1 MPAGSAV
8 RRIAVVGAGPGGLYF
23 AALAKKLAPHREITV
38 WERDARDD
46 AQGFGVVFSDETLD
60 GIAQADPPVFAALSA
75 EFARWSDIDVRYAGQ
90 VRTCGGH
97 GFAALDRNRL
107 RAILQQRCAELGVD
121 VRYRTPA
128 PPVAR
133 LAAGYDLVVA
143 ADGVRS
149 ATRAAL
155 AEAFRPELDER
166 HCRYIWLATDKVFEA
181 FTFIVEQYDFG
192 ALQVHA
198 YPYSR
203 RRSTFIVEM
212 AEEAWR
218 KAGFE
223 EPAGR
228 EPGRGESD
236 LPSVRRCEH
245 LLAAHL
251 DGHRLIPNAS
261 RWIRFTTVRNAS
273 WHHRNVVLLGDAAH
287 TAHFSIGSGTKLALE
302 DGLALAAALHEHP
315 LLEGALA
322 AYEGERRP
330 VVESAQRAAQASL
343 EWFETVGRHTGQGA
357 GQFAFNLLTRSR
369 RVTYG
374 NLRARDAAFVDG
386 VDAAFGGAAER
397 EAEGRDAPS
406 DDTVPDAGAAG
417 VPPMFRPLRLGRLRL
432 RNRIVV
438 PPLATFTAVDGM
450 PSGFDRAQ
458 LAAQVL
464 GGAGLVFTG
473 MTAVSAQGRATERCP
488 GLWTDAQEAAW
499 RSVVHAARQLGDT
512 PLGIQLTHA
521 GRRAA
526 SAVPGPDGIGR
537 PLADGWPTLAASPL
551 PWEPG
556 APSPRAADAA
566 ELAGAV
572 ADFAAAATRADRAG
586 FDVLGLQFGHG
597 HLVSGFLSP
606 LTNLRT
612 DRYGG
617 PLEHRL
623 RLALEVLAAVRAAW
637 PADKPIVVRI
647 SAADW
652 APGGTTEAEAVAI
665 CRALAGAGADA
676 LDVSTGEVVAHQ
688 KVPYGRGY
696 QVPFADL
703 VRNATGIPTIAVGA
717 ISGHDDANSVLL
729 AGRADLVAV
738 GRAHLYDPLWTLHA
752 AAEQGYAGPG
762 ARWPQPWQPGSRR
775 PPGPGADRVAPR
787 LRLLP
792 EAAAP
797 VHRRW
802 LPPDHPAAGR
812 PVADRPDGAPGDG
825 PPGDLPSAPPTGRQ
839 DELPGRKPTEPVPN

>member
-1 MPAGSAV
+1 MTGGVPPVNGGGVPAGSAV
-8 RRIAVVGAGPGGLYF
+8 RRIAVIGAGPGGLYF

-46 AQGFGVVFSDETLD
+46 AHGFGVVFSDETLD
-60 GIAQADPPVFAALSA
+60 GIAQADPPVLAALSA
-75 EFARWSDIDVRYAGQ
+75 EFARWSDVDVRYAGQ

-107 RAILQQRCAELGVD
+107 RTILQQRCAALGVD

-149 ATRAAL
+149 ATRAAF

-181 FTFIVEQYDFG
+181 FTFIVEQHDFG

-236 LPSVRRCEH
+236 LPSVLRCER
-245 LLAAHL
+245 LLAPHL

-315 LLEGALA
+315 LLEAALV
-322 AYEGERRP
+322 AYERERRP

-357 GQFAFNLLTRSR
+357 DQFAFNLLTRSR

-374 NLRARDAAFVDG
+374 NLRARDAAFVDA
-386 VDAAFGGAAER
+386 VDAAFGGAA
-397 EAEGRDAPS
+397 D
-406 DDTVPDAGAAG
+406 GAAAARAASPDSAASPAGDPDGGGPAG
-417 VPPMFRPLRLGRLRL
+417 VAPMFRPLRLGRLRL

-458 LAAQVL
+458 LCAQVL

-473 MTAVSAQGRATERCP
+473 MTAVSARGRATERCP

-499 RSVVHAARQLGDT
+499 RSVVRAARELGDT
-512 PLGIQLTHA
+512 PVGIQLTHA

-526 SAVPGPDGIGR
+526 STVPGPDGIGR

-551 PWEPG
+551 PWAAGGP
-556 APSPRAADAA
+556 APHPAGAA
-566 ELAGAV
+566 ELAGVV
-572 ADFAAAATRADRAG
+572 ADFAAAAARADRAG

-606 LTNLRT
+606 LTNHRT

-617 PLEHRL
+617 PLEHRV

-637 PADKPIVVRI
+637 PAGKPIVVRV

-688 KVPYGRGY
+688 EVPYGRGY

-703 VRNATGIPTIAVGA
+703 IRNVTGIPTIAVGA

-729 AGRADLVAV
+729 AGRADLVAI

-775 PPGPGADRVAPR
+775 PPGPGTDRVAPR

-802 LPPDHPAAGR
+802 LPADAPAAGSR
-812 PVADRPDGAPGDG
+812 DQNA
-825 PPGDLPSAPPTGRQ
+825 GR
-839 DELPGRKPTEPVPN
+839 EPTEPVPN

>member
-1 MPAGSAV
+1 MSAGAQRVAV
-8 RRIAVVGAGPGGLYF
+8 IGAGPGGLYF
-23 AALAKKLAPHREITV
+23 AALAKGSAPHREITV

-46 AQGFGVVFSDETLD
+46 AFGFGVVFSDETLD
-60 GIAQADPPVFAALSA
+60 GIAQADPQVFAALSA
-75 EFARWSDIDVRYAGQ
+75 EFARWSDIDVRYAGR

-107 RAILQQRCAELGVD
+107 RAILQQRCADLGVD

-128 PPVAR
+128 PPVER
-133 LAAGYDLVVA
+133 LAAEYDLVVA

-149 ATRAAL
+149 ATRAAF
-155 AEAFRPELDER
+155 ADAFRPELDER

-181 FTFIVEQYDFG
+181 FTFIVERFDFG

-198 YPYSR
+198 YPYSG
-203 RRSTFIVEM
+203 RRSTFIVEV

-223 EPAGR
+223 TAAGR
-228 EPGRGESD
+228 EFGRGESD
-236 LPSVRRCEH
+236 LASVRRCEQ
-245 LLAAHL
+245 LLAGHL

-261 RWIRFTTVRNAS
+261 RWIRFTTVRNAA

-302 DGLALAAALHEHP
+302 DALALAAALHEQP
-315 LLEGALA
+315 DRARALA
-322 AYEGERRP
+322 AYEAERRP

-343 EWFETVGRHTGQGA
+343 EWFETVERHTGQGPE
-357 GQFAFNLLTRSR
+357 QFAFNLLTRSR

-374 NLRARDAAFVDG
+374 NLRARDAAFVDA
-386 VDAAFGGAAER
+386 VDAAFDNAAFDNAAAGSDASGGTASD
-397 EAEGRDAPS
+397 GTAP
-406 DDTVPDAGAAG
+406 GGNGG
-417 VPPMFRPLRLGRLRL
+417 VPPMFRPLRLGGLRL

-438 PPLATFTAVDGM
+438 PPLATFTAVDGL

-458 LAAQVL
+458 LAAQAL

-473 MTAVSAQGRATERCP
+473 MTAVSARGRATERCP
-488 GLWTDAQEAAW
+488 GLWSDAQEDAW
-499 RSVVHAARQLGDT
+499 RSVVRSVRELGDT
-512 PLGIQLTHA
+512 PLGVQLTHA

-526 SAVPGPDGIGR
+526 STVPGPDGIGH

-551 PWEPG
+551 PWEPAG
-556 APSPRAADAA
+556 PPPREASAAD
-566 ELAGAV
+566 LAGVV
-572 ADFAAAATRADRAG
+572 ADFAAAAARADRAG

-606 LTNLRT
+606 LTNRRT
-612 DRYGG
+612 DAYGG

-637 PADKPIVVRI
+637 PAGKPIVVRI

-665 CRALAGAGADA
+665 GRALADAGADA

-688 KVPYGRGY
+688 EVPYGRGY

-703 VRNATGIPTIAVGA
+703 IRHATGAPTVAVGA

-738 GRAHLYDPLWTLHA
+738 GRAQLYDPLWTLHA
-752 AAEQGYAGPG
+752 AAEQGYTGPG

-787 LRLLP
+787 LRLRP
-792 EAAAP
+792 EPAAP

-802 LPPDHPAAGR
+802 LPGR
-812 PVADRPDGAPGDG
+812 PDDPPPERAPDRPERPATD
-825 PPGDLPSAPPTGRQ
+825 R
-839 DELPGRKPTEPVPN
+839 RPTEPAPN